1 MLPPVLC
8 LASASPRR
16 TELLRQLGVPHEV
29 RPASIDESLR
39 AGEPAEA
46 YVRRMAVT
54 KAGSVRSHLP
64 VLGADTSVIIDE
76 DVLGKPGDLEAA
88 RAMLARLSGREHIVL
103 SAVALAHAGAVAL
116 RLSRTTVR
124 FRVLGSAEIDAY
136 WATGEP
142 GDKAGSYAIQGF
154 GSVFVESLSGSH
166 SGVVGL
172 PLFETAQLL
181 AEAGLPVW
189 QAAR

>member
-181 AEAGLPVW
+181 AEAGVPVW
-189 QAAR
+189 QGVR

>member
-64 VLGADTSVIIDE
+64 VLGADTSVIVDE

-181 AEAGLPVW
+181 AEAGVPVW
-189 QAAR
+189 QVVR

>member
-64 VLGADTSVIIDE
+64 VLGADTSVIVDE

-181 AEAGLPVW
+181 AEAGVPVW
-189 QAAR
+189 QGVR

>member
-1 MLPPVLC
+1 V
-8 LASASPRR
+8 
-16 TELLRQLGVPHEV
+16 V
-29 RPASIDESLR
+29 
-39 AGEPAEA
+39 
-46 YVRRMAVT
+46 
-54 KAGSVRSHLP
+54 
-64 VLGADTSVIIDE
+64 GADTSVIVDE

-181 AEAGLPVW
+181 AEAGVPVW
-189 QAAR
+189 QGVR

>member
-54 KAGSVRSHLP
+54 KAGSVRSQLP
-64 VLGADTSVIIDE
+64 VLGADTSVIVDE

-181 AEAGLPVW
+181 AEAGVPVW
-189 QAAR
+189 QGVR

>member
-1 MLPPVLC
+1 MLQPVLC

-29 RPASIDESLR
+29 RPASIDESVR

-64 VLGADTSVIIDE
+64 VLGADTSVIVDE

-88 RAMLARLSGREHIVL
+88 RAMLARLSGREHVVL
-103 SAVALAHAGAVAL
+103 SAVALANAGAVAL

-124 FRVLGSAEIDAY
+124 FRVLARAEIDAY
-136 WATGEP
+136 WGTGEP
-142 GDKAGSYAIQGF
+142 CDKAGSYAIQGF

-181 AEAGLPVW
+181 AEAGVPVW
-189 QAAR
+189 QGVR

>member
-16 TELLRQLGVPHEV
+16 TELLRQLGVPHDV

-64 VLGADTSVIIDE
+64 VLGADTSVIVDE

-172 PLFETAQLL
+172 PLFETAELL
-181 AEAGLPVW
+181 AKAGVPVW
-189 QAAR
+189 QGVR